1 MGSEEGVATS
11 ELLLTDG
18 SGIADDSLDVLEHP
32 IERIIMTEI
41 KSERKA
47 VLFFIIIPP
56 DYIILF

>member
-1 MGSEEGVATS
+1 MGSEEGKTTS
-11 ELLLTDG
+11 ELLLMDG

-32 IERIIMTEI
+32 IEMIIMTKI

-56 DYIILF
+56 DYIISF